1 MGNGLKDQWQV
12 GEPAQVGP
20 GRAAWRSVPSSS

>member
-20 GRAAWRSVPSSS
+20 GESSLKVSAKFK